1 MSKHKVIDLISKIG
15 SLEGN
20 DDLRAIINKAH
31 DRLDYLSRVR
41 ARDFVIGEEV
51 EFDGK
56 RGHMKGTVKKI
67 NIKYVV
73 VDVYNPT
80 MPLSKHGS
88 WRVPASMLKKVA

>member
-41 ARDFVIGEEV
+41 ARDSRATE
-51 EFDGK
+51 
-56 RGHMKGTVKKI
+56 
-67 NIKYVV
+67 
-73 VDVYNPT
+73 
-80 MPLSKHGS
+80 S
-88 WRVPASMLKKVA
+88 